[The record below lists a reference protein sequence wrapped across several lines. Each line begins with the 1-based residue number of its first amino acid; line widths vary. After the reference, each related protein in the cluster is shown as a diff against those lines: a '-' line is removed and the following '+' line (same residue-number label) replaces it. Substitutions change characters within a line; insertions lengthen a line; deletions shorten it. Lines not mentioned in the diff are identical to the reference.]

1 MVKKD
6 YYEVLGISKGA
17 SKEEIKKAYKKL
29 ALKHHPDRVSEGE
42 KKTAEEKFK
51 EISEAY
57 AVLSDD
63 SKKSAYDQFGHEGF
77 DQRYSQE
84 DIFRGFD
91 FENVFREFGFNNG
104 GFGSV
109 FDMFFGGD
117 RRERK
122 ARNLKYDL
130 TIDFDE
136 AAFGTKKE
144 IKFRKKVL
152 CEKCS
157 GTGARDGK
165 LTECKHCSGTGRIRK
180 VQRTMFGIFQQVMPC
195 KYCESTGQ
203 TAKEK
208 CNSCDGEGTIYD
220 TKEIKVNIPAGVYD
234 GARLRIV
241 DEGEES
247 KSGNGDLYIYI
258 NVKPHEIFD
267 RKDFDLYLTTD
278 ISYSQA
284 VLGSEIDVP
293 LLKGKKK
300 IKIPSGTESGSV
312 FRIKSEGIQYLN
324 SNSKGDLFIKI
335 NIIVPD
341 KVSGKE
347 RKLLEDLANLRKEK
361 VNFRKGFFE
370 KLGF

>member
-1 MVKKD
+1 MAKRDYYEILGVKKD
-6 YYEVLGISKGA
+6 S

-29 ALKHHPDRVSEGE
+29 ALKYHPDRVPEEE
-42 KKTAEEKFK
+42 KNNSEEKFK

-63 SKKSAYDQFGHEGF
+63 TKRSSYNQFGHEGF
-77 DQRYSQE
+77 DQRFSQE

-91 FENVFREFGFNNG
+91 FENIFREFGFG
-104 GFGSV
+104 GNSGGSI
-109 FDMFFGGD
+109 FDMFFGGN
-117 RRERK
+117 RRERR
-122 ARNLKYDL
+122 ARDLKYDV

-136 AAFGTKKE
+136 AAFGIKKD

-152 CEKCS
+152 CSKCG
-157 GTGARDGK
+157 GTGAKGGK
-165 LTECKHCSGTGRIRK
+165 LTQCKHCNGTGRLKR
-180 VQRTMFGIFQQVMPC
+180 VQRTMFGMFQQVMPC
-195 KYCESTGQ
+195 KYCESTGEI
-203 TAKEK
+203 AKEK
-208 CNSCDGEGTIYD
+208 CNSCGGEGNVYD
-220 TKEIKVNIPAGVYD
+220 TKELKVNIPAGVYD

-241 DEGEES
+241 SEGEES
-247 KSGNGDLYIYI
+247 RFGNGDLYVYI
-258 NVKPHEIFD
+258 QVKPHKIFD
-267 RKDFDLYLTTD
+267 RKDYDLYLNTD

-300 IKIPSGTESGSV
+300 IKIPSGTESESV
-312 FRIKSEGIQYLN
+312 FRIKNEGIPYLN
-324 SNSKGDLFIKI
+324 SNSKGDLFVKV
-335 NIIVPD
+335 NIVVPE

-347 RKLLEDLANLRKEK
+347 KKLLLELSKLRKEK

>member
-1 MVKKD
+1 MTKKD
-6 YYEVLGISKGA
+6 YYEILGIKKDS

-29 ALKHHPDRVSEGE
+29 ALKYHPDRVPEDE
-42 KKTAEEKFK
+42 KKNSEEKFK

-57 AVLSDD
+57 AVLSDE
-63 SKKSAYDQFGHEGF
+63 SKRSAYDQFGHEGF
-77 DQRYSQE
+77 DQRFSQE
-84 DIFRGFD
+84 DIFRNFD
-91 FENVFREFGFNNG
+91 FENVFREFGFGSG
-104 GFGSV
+104 GFGNI
-109 FDMFFGGD
+109 FDMFFGED
-117 RRERK
+117 RRERR

-136 AAFGTKKE
+136 AAFGIKKE

-152 CEKCS
+152 CDKCG
-157 GTGARDGK
+157 GTGAKDGR
-165 LTECKHCSGTGRIRK
+165 LAECRHCGGTGRIKK

-208 CNSCDGEGTIYD
+208 CGSCGGEGVVYD
-220 TKEIKVNIPAGVYD
+220 TKELKINIPAGVYD
-234 GARLRIV
+234 SARLRIV
-241 DEGEES
+241 NEGEES
-247 KSGNGDLYIYI
+247 RFGNGDLYVYI
-258 NVKPHEIFD
+258 NVKPHEIFE
-267 RKDFDLYLTTD
+267 RKDYDLYLTTD

-284 VLGSEIDVP
+284 ALGSEIDVP

-300 IKIPSGTESGSV
+300 IKIPSGTESGSI
-312 FRIKSEGIQYLN
+312 FRIKNEGIQYLN
-324 SNSKGDLFIKI
+324 SSSKGDLFIKI
-335 NIIVPD
+335 NILVPD
-341 KVSGKE
+341 KISGKE